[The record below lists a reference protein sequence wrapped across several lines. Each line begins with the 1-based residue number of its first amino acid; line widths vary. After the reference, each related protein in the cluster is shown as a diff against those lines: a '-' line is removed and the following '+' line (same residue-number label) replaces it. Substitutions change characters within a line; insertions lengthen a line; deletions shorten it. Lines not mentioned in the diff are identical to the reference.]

1 MKENLFGVCPYVTT
15 QKLLAGKWSI
25 YILYL
30 LTQEPL
36 RFNELQRRM
45 PEDMTHTSLSRQ
57 LKQLE
62 KEGLIIRKDYQQI
75 PPKVEYILSPVGE
88 KFRSVLDEIEVWGE
102 LYIKQMKEKI
112 DLDWEILG
120 SLRQWQA
127 FGQKILGTS
136 EANQAQG

>member
-112 DLDWEILG
+112 DLD
-120 SLRQWQA
+120 
-127 FGQKILGTS
+127 
-136 EANQAQG
+136 